1 MTAKHSPLRR
11 CFGCSS
17 FIYTGSHGL
26 EFFLQ
31 YRWRC
36 DATHGGFVLLFAVII
51 NIFRFMGSLQVKPV
65 FIMLEL
71 VMCQK
76 SNVGKIS
83 DPDCESIPFEVLS
96 ILTVFVQLFHIYT
109 THLPGFSHWILLW
122 VLFRFSLSS
131 TILLILSLCL
141 LLSLA
146 CVRGVAASE
155 K

>member
-1 MTAKHSPLRR
+1 M
-11 CFGCSS
+11 
-17 FIYTGSHGL
+17 
-26 EFFLQ
+26 
-31 YRWRC
+31 
-36 DATHGGFVLLFAVII
+36 LLFAVII

-109 THLPGFSHWILLW
+109 THLPGFSH
-122 VLFRFSLSS
+122 
-131 TILLILSLCL
+131 
-141 LLSLA
+141 
-146 CVRGVAASE
+146 
-155 K
+155 